1 MRGGVLITGASGFIG
16 LALARR
22 LRAEGH
28 PVWAFI
34 RLRPEGDKPLAE
46 LRAIGAEVIFG
57 DAGDEA
63 ALASAM
69 AGVSVIFH
77 MVGQL
82 QVAGLADAL
91 YVHTHVEGTRAL
103 LRAAAAAAPAAPI
116 VYASTTGV
124 LGPTG
129 PTPLSEDAPLRPG
142 TIYERSKAAGETLAR
157 ELADELGLRLV
168 VARPGLV
175 YGPGDLHLLGWFRAI
190 KRGLY
195 RVVGRGDNPLHPI
208 YIDELV
214 EGLIRCAGAP
224 AGRVY
229 HLVDPA
235 PTPIAELAAAIARAL
250 GGELPRLHL
259 PARLAWLAGAALE
272 AIPGLPADKLPLTR
286 ARVEFMTARR
296 AYCGCRAR
304 DELGF
309 VPRIGLDEGMR
320 RAVAWY
326 RQERLLT

>member
-1 MRGGVLITGASGFIG
+1 MRGRVLITGASGFIG

-22 LRAEGH
+22 LRADGC
-28 PVWAFI
+28 PVRAFV
-34 RLRPEGDKPLAE
+34 RPRPESDRALGE
-46 LRAIGAEVIFG
+46 LRAIGAEVVFG

-63 ALASAM
+63 ALADAM
-69 AGVSVIFH
+69 AGAGAIFH

-82 QVAGLADAL
+82 QVAGLSDEL
-91 YVHTHVEGTRAL
+91 YARTHIEGTRAL
-103 LRAAAAAAPAAPI
+103 LRAAAASAPAAPI

-129 PTPLSEDAPLRPG
+129 PAPLDEDAPLRPG
-142 TIYERSKAAGETLAR
+142 TIYERTKAAGETLAR
-157 ELADELGLRLV
+157 ELAGELGLRLV
-168 VARPGLV
+168 IARPGLV

-190 KRGLY
+190 ERGLY

-214 EGLIRCAGAP
+214 EGVIRCAGGP

-235 PTPIAELAAAIARAL
+235 PAPIAELAAAIARAL
-250 GGELPRLHL
+250 GRRLPRLHI
-259 PARLAWLAGAALE
+259 PAGLAWLAGATLE
-272 AIPGLPADKLPLTR
+272 AIPGLPADRLPLTR
-286 ARVEFMTARR
+286 ARVEFMLARR

-309 VPRIGLDEGMR
+309 VPRVGLDEGMR

-326 RQERLLT
+326 RQEGLLA

>member
-1 MRGGVLITGASGFIG
+1 MRGSVLITGASGFIG

-22 LRAEGH
+22 LRADGR
-28 PVWAFI
+28 PVRAFI
-34 RLRPEGDKPLAE
+34 RPRPADDPALAE
-46 LRAIGAEVIFG
+46 LRALGAEVVFG
-57 DAGDEA
+57 DAADAA
-63 ALASAM
+63 ALAAAM
-69 AGVSVIFH
+69 AGAGSIFH

-82 QVAGLADAL
+82 QVAGRSDAL
-91 YVHTHVEGTRAL
+91 YERAHVEGSRAL
-103 LRAAAAAAPAAPI
+103 LRAAAAAAPTAPI

-129 PTPLSEDAPLRPG
+129 PAPLDEEAPLRPG
-142 TIYERSKAAGETLAR
+142 TIYERTKAAGETLAR
-157 ELADELGLRLV
+157 QLGAELGLRLV

-190 KRGLY
+190 DRGLY

-214 EGLIRCAGAP
+214 EGLIRCAAAP

-235 PTPIAELAAAIARAL
+235 PAPIAELAAAIARAL
-250 GGELPRLHL
+250 GRRLPRLRI
-259 PARLAWLAGAALE
+259 PAGLAWLAGAALE
-272 AIPGLPADKLPLTR
+272 AVPGLPAERLPLTR
-286 ARVEFMTARR
+286 SRVEFMLARR

-304 DELGF
+304 DELSF
-309 VPRIGLDEGMR
+309 VPRVGLDEGMR

-326 RQERLLT
+326 RRGRLLP

>member
-1 MRGGVLITGASGFIG
+1 MGVLITGASGFIG

-22 LRAEGH
+22 LRAEGRA
-28 PVWAFI
+28 VRAFV
-34 RLRPEGDKPLAE
+34 RPRPTDDPALAE
-46 LRAIGAEVIFG
+46 LRALGAEVVFG
-57 DAGDEA
+57 DAADAA
-63 ALASAM
+63 ALAPAM
-69 AGVSVIFH
+69 AGADAIFH

-82 QVAGLADAL
+82 QVAGLPDAL
-91 YVHTHVEGTRAL
+91 YARTHVEGTRAL

-129 PTPLSEDAPLRPG
+129 PAPLSEEAPLRPG
-142 TIYERSKAAGETLAR
+142 TIYERTKAAGETLAR
-157 ELADELGLRLV
+157 ALAAELGLRLV

-190 KRGLY
+190 DRGLY

-214 EGLIRCAGAP
+214 EGVLRCASAP

-235 PTPIAELAAAIARAL
+235 PVPIAELAAAIARAL
-250 GGELPRLHL
+250 GRRLPRLRIPAGL
-259 PARLAWLAGAALE
+259 ARLGGAALE
-272 AIPGLPADKLPLTR
+272 AIPGLPAEKLPLTR
-286 ARVEFMTARR
+286 GRVEFMLARR

-309 VPRIGLDEGMR
+309 APRVGLDEGLR

-326 RQERLLT
+326 RQERLLP

>member
-1 MRGGVLITGASGFIG
+1 MRGHLLITGASGFIG

-22 LRAEGH
+22 LRADGR
-28 PVWAFI
+28 PVRAFV
-34 RLRPEGDKPLAE
+34 RPRAAGDPALTE
-46 LRAIGAEVIFG
+46 LRALGAEVIFG
-57 DAGDEA
+57 DAADEA
-63 ALASAM
+63 ALAPAM
-69 AGVSVIFH
+69 AGASAIFH

-82 QVAGLADAL
+82 QVAGLSDEL
-91 YVHTHVEGTRAL
+91 YARTHVAGTRAL
-103 LRAAAAAAPAAPI
+103 LRASAAAAPDAAI

-129 PTPLSEDAPLRPG
+129 PTPLDEDAPLRPG
-142 TIYERSKAAGETLAR
+142 TIYERTKAAGETLAR
-157 ELADELGLRLV
+157 ELAAELGLRLV

-175 YGPGDLHLLGWFRAI
+175 YGPGDMHLLSWFRAI
-190 KRGLY
+190 ERGLY

-214 EGLIRCAGAP
+214 EGLLRCAAAP

-229 HLVDPA
+229 HLVDPE
-235 PTPIAELAAAIARAL
+235 PVPIAQLAAAIARAL
-250 GGELPRLHL
+250 GRRPPQLRI

-286 ARVEFMTARR
+286 SRVEFMLARR

-326 RQERLLT
+326 RQERLLA